1 MKCLIVFGP
10 PASGKMTVGRAI
22 AKKTGYKLLH
32 NHMTIDLILNFF
44 EWGTPEFQRLDK
56 DFRFSIMQEFAKSNQ
71 SGLIFTYMWEFNPED
86 AGEEEKY
93 IREIEN
99 IFDKEDAETVFLE
112 LECSLEERL
121 KRNKTALRLEHKP
134 SKRNVELSE
143 KRLIDAEKH
152 SRFNAK
158 GNELG
163 NRKHLKVNNEKL
175 TPEEVAERAIEYFK
189 L

>member
-1 MKCLIVFGP
+1 M
-10 PASGKMTVGRAI
+10 
-22 AKKTGYKLLH
+22 H

-44 EWGTPEFQRLDK
+44 EWGTTEFQRLDRL
-56 DFRFSIMQEFAKSNQ
+56 FRFSIMQEFAKSNQ

-86 AGEEEKY
+86 ANEEEKY

-99 IFDKEDAETVFLE
+99 IFRKEGAETVFLE

-121 KRNKTALRLEHKP
+121 KRNRTELRLEHKP
-134 SKRNVELSE
+134 SKRDVELSE
-143 KRLIDAEKH
+143 KRLIDGEKQ

-163 NRKHLKVNNEKL
+163 DRKHLKINNEKL
-175 TPEEVAERAIEYFK
+175 SPEEVADRAIEYFQ